1 MVEAGGSIKKDN
13 MVMAI
18 GAVTEAGRE
27 ETRVAAREVDSSV
40 RAEPMMAVGGYSNN
54 QPVRLVVNDRGL

>member
-1 MVEAGGSIKKDN
+1 MASHLICMVEAGGSIKKDN

-27 ETRVAAREVDSSV
+27 ETW
-40 RAEPMMAVGGYSNN
+40 
-54 QPVRLVVNDRGL
+54 

>member
-1 MVEAGGSIKKDN
+1 MAASKKTTW
-13 MVMAI
+13 I

-40 RAEPMMAVGGYSNN
+40 SAEPMMAVGGYGDNMPSHVGSHDSTPNI
-54 QPVRLVVNDRGL
+54 